1 MKNITL
7 KDGDIICFL
16 GDSITAN
23 GLWMAEVYQVLRKEY
38 RIKCYNCGVAGASA
52 YCALEYLQS
61 ECLRYNPDYVCVMF
75 GMNDINRLL
84 YADSIEKT
92 IEIRQQKQEAIQC
105 CINSYEQILKE
116 IKNSGAV
123 AIICIPT
130 PYDEVSDSPEI
141 NLKCQSGLD
150 ELSTLLLELA
160 IKYDSPVVNFQATM
174 QPILGKRLIIS
185 PDRVHPTEEGYHV
198 MAQTF
203 LWTIGVSDGLAFD
216 GAFVF
221 EDWNRA
227 RYEAEKKLE
236 LTNLVEY
243 CIFNSERRQRL
254 CFEEKKK
261 IALKNLEEIDDGNS
275 LMACAYREYLER
287 IDKRAQLIDEVD
299 KLTL

>member
-1 MKNITL
+1 MRVDF

-23 GLWMAEVYQVLRKEY
+23 GLWMAEVYQELRKKY
-38 RIKCYNCGVAGASA
+38 LVKCYNCGVAGASA

-75 GMNDINRLL
+75 GINDINRLL
-84 YADSIEKT
+84 YADSVEKNLD
-92 IEIRQQKQEAIQC
+92 IRQQKQEAIQR

-123 AIICIPT
+123 VIICIPT
-130 PYDEVSDSPEI
+130 PYDEVSDTSET

-150 ELSTLLLELA
+150 KLSALLLELA
-160 IKYDSPVVNFQATM
+160 IKYDCPVVDFQATM
-174 QPILGKRLIIS
+174 QPMLGKRAIIS

-203 LWTIGVSDGLAFD
+203 LWTIGAIAEPAFD

-221 EDWNRA
+221 EDWNRG
-227 RYEAEKKLE
+227 RYETERKLE
-236 LTNLVEY
+236 LTNLIEY
-243 CIFNSERRQRL
+243 CVFNPERCQQVTL
-254 CFEEKKK
+254 EGKKK
-261 IALKNLEEIDDGNS
+261 LALRNLNEIDDKNS
-275 LMACAYREYLER
+275 LMARAYYEYLER
-287 IDKRAQLIDEVD
+287 IDIREVLIDEII
-299 KLTL
+299 KLTV